1 MATAN
6 STVPSLRIPR
16 PGDATILR
24 ALSILKSRLREPG
37 EYLKSPGQVRAYLM
51 LRLAEQEHEVFAA
64 LFLNSQHQLIEY
76 QELFRGTLTQTSV
89 FPREVVKMALRLNAG
104 AVILAHNHPS
114 GLNEPSHADEV
125 LTQSL
130 KVALAVVDVKVLDH
144 FIVAGRAAPLSFAER
159 GLL

>member
-1 MATAN
+1 MVSN
-6 STVPSLRIPR
+6 STATPARR
-16 PGDATILR
+16 RQPGDATIIR

-37 EYLKSPGQVRAYLM
+37 EYLNSPGQVRAYLM
-51 LRLAEQEHEVFAA
+51 LQLAEQEHEVFAA

-76 QELFRGTLTQTSV
+76 QELFRGTLAQTSV
-89 FPREVVKMALRLNAG
+89 YPREVVKMALRLNAG

-125 LTQSL
+125 LTRSL
-130 KVALAVVDVKVLDH
+130 KVALAVVDVKILDH
-144 FIVAGRAAPLSFAER
+144 FIVAGRGEPLSFAER